1 MSSVWN
7 AMNTYSTATA
17 VICTTMRRPPG
28 IRSIVGPINGATT
41 TNGAKL
47 TIR

>member
-1 MSSVWN
+1 
-7 AMNTYSTATA
+7 MNTYSTARATA

-41 TNGAKL
+41 TKGAKL